1 MKQNDDKIQFDKLI
15 LLSLENIQYIIP
27 NTVYYNESYYIQ
39 LVKELKNR
47 KLLKIFQDKELQEI
61 SPGLIK
67 MCSVASS
74 SRLCFIY
81 FANYNEIEFERP
93 LSTGKGTA
101 KLDASKD
108 NLFYECKC
116 HEIFD
121 NHNNYLSLAYKENLK
136 EFFNINYQKNDNAY
150 CKLNLTDF
158 EIEKE
163 ESIYNLHFDMKQ
175 FLCHLFGIAKNGG
188 GTLQYIFFTPKK
200 DLIENNDFCRDIYK
214 ELENEINLIW
224 NCEKIKA
231 MTKKFKIKLPQPQMI
246 EVSTMEDVVMKNIK
260 L

>member
-1 MKQNDDKIQFDKLI
+1 MAATAALLNHLISFLKKVQVHFGQDK
-15 LLSLENIQYIIP
+15 
-27 NTVYYNESYYIQ
+27 
-39 LVKELKNR
+39 LKNR

-74 SRLCFIY
+74 SRLCFIN

-101 KLDASKD
+101 KLDASKY

-188 GTLQYIFFTPKK
+188 GTLQYIFF
-200 DLIENNDFCRDIYK
+200 F
-214 ELENEINLIW
+214 
-224 NCEKIKA
+224 
-231 MTKKFKIKLPQPQMI
+231 TKKRF
-246 EVSTMEDVVMKNIK
+246 N
-260 L
+260 

>member
-1 MKQNDDKIQFDKLI
+1 MKRKTSYCRYQQKSLSAATAALLNHLISFLKKVQVHFGQDK
-15 LLSLENIQYIIP
+15 
-27 NTVYYNESYYIQ
+27 
-39 LVKELKNR
+39 LKNR

-74 SRLCFIY
+74 SRLCFIN

-101 KLDASKD
+101 KLDASKY

-188 GTLQYIFFTPKK
+188 GTLQYIFF
-200 DLIENNDFCRDIYK
+200 F
-214 ELENEINLIW
+214 
-224 NCEKIKA
+224 
-231 MTKKFKIKLPQPQMI
+231 TKKRF
-246 EVSTMEDVVMKNIK
+246 N
-260 L
+260 

>member
-1 MKQNDDKIQFDKLI
+1 
-15 LLSLENIQYIIP
+15 
-27 NTVYYNESYYIQ
+27 
-39 LVKELKNR
+39 
-47 KLLKIFQDKELQEI
+47 
-61 SPGLIK
+61 

-74 SRLCFIY
+74 SRLCFVN

-93 LSTGKGTA
+93 LSTGKGIA

-175 FLCHLFGIAKNGG
+175 FICND
-188 GTLQYIFFTPKK
+188 TVNIF
-200 DLIENNDFCRDIYK
+200 
-214 ELENEINLIW
+214 
-224 NCEKIKA
+224 
-231 MTKKFKIKLPQPQMI
+231 Q
-246 EVSTMEDVVMKNIK
+246 
-260 L
+260 